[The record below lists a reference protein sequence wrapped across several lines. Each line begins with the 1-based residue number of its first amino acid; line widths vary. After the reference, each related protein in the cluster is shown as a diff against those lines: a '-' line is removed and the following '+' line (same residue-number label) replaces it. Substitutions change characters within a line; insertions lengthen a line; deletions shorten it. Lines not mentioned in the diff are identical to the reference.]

1 MFLERPALR
10 TLEEAR
16 NIAFAVSSMSGSDE
30 DTLDIHAGILDK
42 ASPDSSWNET
52 KGNYLNIVPIKKP
65 KNRSGKI
72 GSTMTD

>member
-30 DTLDIHAGILDK
+30 GALDMHADILDK
-42 ASPDSSWNET
+42 ASPDSSWNEI
-52 KGNYLNIVPIKKP
+52 KGKKIVYLNIVPIKKTGAV
-65 KNRSGKI
+65 K
-72 GSTMTD
+72 